1 MDELHK
7 MIEPFLVEDYRA
19 LKIGP
24 EMTLEHYLKL
34 RKHEISANE
43 LRFPGYSEF
52 YLNKVKRAKKW
63 FMFGKI
69 ACFILVIK
77 SFV

>member
-1 MDELHK
+1 
-7 MIEPFLVEDYRA
+7 MIEPFFIEDFKA

-34 RKHEISANE
+34 RKHELCANE

-52 YLNKVKRAKKW
+52 YLKKVKKAKKW
-63 FMFGKI
+63 FLFGKI
-69 ACFILVIK
+69 ACFILLIK